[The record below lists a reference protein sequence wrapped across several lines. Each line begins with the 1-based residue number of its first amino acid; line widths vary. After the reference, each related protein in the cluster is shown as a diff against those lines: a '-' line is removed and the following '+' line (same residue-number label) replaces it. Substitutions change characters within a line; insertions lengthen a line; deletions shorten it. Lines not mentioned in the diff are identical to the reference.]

1 MNRKLLVSLLQ
12 KNIDE
17 LAMIT
22 EGFMEMNEY
31 PKAIVVLAR
40 RKTEDIQLLIDELA
54 EVKFEQ
60 NKEPELA
67 VVETKAVEP
76 QVELQPEAVVAVD
89 SVPELETEVDDIKL
103 VVENIEDYKL
113 DYLLDEKD
121 DVEIADVELEDI
133 VEETEEEVFV
143 VEEVVEEVV
152 EPTAVV
158 EPEIVPQAPVAP
170 VEEIKIEDA
179 PEIIVSE
186 VTIPEIA
193 VPSIEPVYVEKVELT
208 ESHTKTTAHTES
220 FNPAETSKKETT
232 VVTEETKRTI
242 IGERIINP
250 TVSRNEVHQKADNSL
265 SATLANKKVDDIKQA
280 ISIGDR
286 FRFQRELF
294 RGNGEEMNK
303 TLTYLNQLA
312 TLKEAQAFLQSK
324 YNWAADSEAAEDF
337 YQILKRKY

>member
-22 EGFMEMNEY
+22 DGFMEMKEY
-31 PKAIVVLAR
+31 PKAIIVLAR
-40 RKTEDIQLLIDELA
+40 RKTEDIQLLIDQLA
-54 EVKFEQ
+54 EVKVEQ
-60 NKEPELA
+60 NDAPIIASVATAPTETALSPEPEI
-67 VVETKAVEP
+67 
-76 QVELQPEAVVAVD
+76 QVEEEL
-89 SVPELETEVDDIKL
+89 VPNALPDMEDIKL
-103 VVENIEDYKL
+103 MVENIEDYKL
-113 DYLLDEKD
+113 DHLLDEKNEA
-121 DVEIADVELEDI
+121 EIVAEAI
-133 VEETEEEVFV
+133 KPI
-143 VEEVVEEVV
+143 EVVEDTVAPMPMV
-152 EPTAVV
+152 EPTITVKAEPVV
-158 EPEIVPQAPVAP
+158 EVELPKEPVVAEVEVQMPE
-170 VEEIKIEDA
+170 EL
-179 PEIIVSE
+179 
-186 VTIPEIA
+186 
-193 VPSIEPVYVEKVELT
+193 VPSIETMYVEKVELT
-208 ESHTKTTAHTES
+208 ESHTTTTAHTE
-220 FNPAETSKKETT
+220 TSSVETT

-242 IGERIINP
+242 IGEKVITP
-250 TVSRNEVHQKADNSL
+250 TVSRNEAHQKADNSL

-324 YNWAADSEAAEDF
+324 YNWAADSDAAEDF